1 MRVSIIKWKIQ
12 MILQLK
18 QMVNVCRL
26 SQMCYSSFGN
36 GVIRQIICRFR
47 QNGHNTHH

>member
-1 MRVSIIKWKIQ
+1 MRVSIIQWKIQ

-26 SQMCYSSFGN
+26 CQMCNNSSGN
-36 GVIRQIICRFR
+36 GVIRQTICRFR
-47 QNGHNTHH
+47 